1 MLVLVIC
8 LAVFCFAL
16 LMILGRQD
24 EKNSAL
30 AAENGLLKG
39 RMESIQEK
47 MSATSSPSSDLSARL
62 TVADIEAAVRHAG
75 YVPDT
80 SEDWVRFMVAGEKY
94 YIDTARLPLLFV
106 TRFYTV
112 ETSDWDMDLLKRA
125 AHLLSD
131 EMVMVK
137 AIFDEKPNGT
147 TLRFIIAAMDGN
159 YSSLRDNLMS
169 YINIVN
175 DGNRRMREIYER
187 LVEEKNNPAIALKNA
202 LTSNAQPESKLLS

>member
-8 LAVFCFAL
+8 LAAFCFVL

-39 RMESIQEK
+39 RMESFQEK
-47 MSATSSPSSDLSARL
+47 MSATSSPSSDSSATL

-75 YVPDT
+75 YVPDS
-80 SEDWVRFMVAGEKY
+80 SEGWVRFMVAGEKY

-112 ETSDWDMDLLKRA
+112 ETSDWDMDLLKKA

-137 AIFDEKPNGT
+137 AIFDEKPDST

-159 YSSLRDNLMS
+159 YASLRDNLMP

-175 DGNRRMREIYER
+175 DGSRRMSEIYER
-187 LVEEKNNPAIALKNA
+187 LVEEKNNPAIAIKKA
-202 LTSNAQPESKLLS
+202 LSSNAQSESKLLS